1 MSSACVA
8 LCTQLQPLYLS
19 APLREGK
26 GKSMGLLWSG
36 TKAVIKRCT
45 RQSHTRHQELKSFA
59 CATLIFTPLVTH
71 LCVYVCVSPSL
82 PHFVTPTPLPS
93 PLKLTQACIYLQSYQ
108 HTCMQTQTT
117 PLLPWKHVITP
128 CEVGAVWA

>member
-1 MSSACVA
+1 MSPACVA

-71 LCVYVCVSPSL
+71 LTVCVCVCLTITPSL
-82 PHFVTPTPLPS
+82 CYSHTPSFPS
-93 PLKLTQACIYLQSYQ
+93 QIDSSMHILTVIPTHMHADTDHPSLTMEACNY
-108 HTCMQTQTT
+108 T
-117 PLLPWKHVITP
+117 V
-128 CEVGAVWA
+128 